1 MYGWRAKL
9 GLLVPAANGV
19 CEMEFHKL
27 ISNIEGIC
35 LYTTRMG
42 GTGKLTI
49 SSLTDMLNEVDDAAE
64 KVAQAKVD
72 LIVFACTTGSLVKG
86 VGYDQE
92 IIKKIYQ
99 KTGIPGFSTSTAVIN
114 ALKEMGINKIAV
126 ATPYTDEVDQRVR
139 SFLEGNGFQVL
150 NLKGLGIVD
159 TVERSE
165 LSPIVAYRL
174 AREVYNSNSEA
185 DGVFIS
191 CMNFRTVEIIESLE
205 RDLSK
210 PVVTSLQATVWA
222 ALRKL
227 GIHEPIN
234 GYGKLLREKI

>member
-72 LIVFACTTGSLVKG
+72 LIIFACTSGSLVKG
-86 VGYDQE
+86 SGYDQK
-92 IIKKIYQ
+92 IIEKIS
-99 KTGIPGFSTSTAVIN
+99 KRTGIPAVATATAVIN
-114 ALKEMGINKIAV
+114 ALKEMGINKVAV
-126 ATPYTDEVDQRVR
+126 ATPYTDEVNQRVR

-165 LSPIVAYRL
+165 LPPIAAYRL
-174 AREVYNSNSEA
+174 AREIYNSNSEV
-185 DGVFIS
+185 DGIFIS
-191 CMNFRTVEIIESLE
+191 CTNFRNIEIIESLE

-222 ALRKL
+222 ALRKV
-227 GIHEPIN
+227 GIHEPIS
-234 GYGKLLREKI
+234 GYGKLLRS